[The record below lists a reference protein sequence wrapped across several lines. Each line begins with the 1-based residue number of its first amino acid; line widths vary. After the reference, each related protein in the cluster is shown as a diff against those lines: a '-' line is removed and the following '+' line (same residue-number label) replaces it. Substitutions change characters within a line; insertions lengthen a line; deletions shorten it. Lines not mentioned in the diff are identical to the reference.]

1 MQQATAVADKA
12 ASKDGPGFDKFI
24 NEGFAQ
30 AVAKVTS
37 GKRPGKGGVS
47 LPPGGRPKGVPNRVT
62 RTIREAVELASQ
74 PGKCHPEGLAG
85 WLIERAKGGI
95 GDRQIF
101 AGMVMKAMPLQVQA
115 NVDGA
120 IKLELGWLGARQ
132 IGTPA
137 AQMTQRRTQVLDL
150 QPQTDGTFQIVDPQ
164 PQQEQGAAP
173 PAGGAPEAA
182 GDVDAAAGYGGTD

>member
-1 MQQATAVADKA
+1 MHEHDAVAEKLA
-12 ASKDGPGFDKFI
+12 APLLAEALLKPEKTTGEKGGQ
-24 NEGFAQ
+24 N
-30 AVAKVTS
+30 
-37 GKRPGKGGVS
+37 KGGVS
-47 LPPGGRPKGVPNRVT
+47 PLNGARLPPTGRPKGVPNRVT
-62 RTIREAVELASQ
+62 RTIREAVEMASQ

-101 AGMVMKAMPLQVQA
+101 AGMVMKAMPLQVHA

-132 IGTPA
+132 IGTPT
-137 AQMTQRRTQVLDL
+137 AQIAGRRTQVLDL

-164 PQQEQGAAP
+164 PQERAAAAP
-173 PAGGAPEAA
+173 PGQAAQEAA
-182 GDVDAAAGYGGTD
+182 EGDDVAAGYGGTD